1 MKNHFR
7 LDAIM
12 EQILSP
18 RFMQDRH
25 QHRTEHMAAIR
36 QRIQSHTAQALSA
49 EEEHD
54 LLHMREEEKIARDV
68 YLKLGE
74 RWALRPLVNIS
85 GAEQAHMDAIA
96 ALLTH
101 YDLPDPA
108 QDLAVGEFRTPDFQ
122 TLHNQ
127 LVERGLRSE
136 LDAIKVGLLIE
147 ELDIFDLVEARSR
160 ARQPEILAVYDDLE
174 RGSRNHLRAFFRHL
188 QRHRGEYVPQYLSLS
203 DFEAV
208 AWSERE
214 EC

>member
-1 MKNHFR
+1 
-7 LDAIM
+7 L
-12 EQILSP
+12 
-18 RFMQDRH
+18 
-25 QHRTEHMAAIR
+25 
-36 QRIQSHTAQALSA
+36 
-49 EEEHD
+49 
-54 LLHMREEEKIARDV
+54 
-68 YLKLGE
+68 Y
-74 RWALRPLVNIS
+74 
-85 GAEQAHMDAIA
+85 
-96 ALLTH
+96 
-101 YDLPDPA
+101 
-108 QDLAVGEFRTPDFQ
+108 
-122 TLHNQ
+122 NQ

-160 ARQPEILAVYDDLE
+160 ACQPEILAVYDDLE